1 MKIKYIVKNI
11 FIVSI
16 IGIILGAITEY
27 VLILDIKWLIN
38 ITQSFLFWGLI
49 MIVTAFLSKTYILSM
64 INPILNMTAMST
76 TYYLIR
82 LFNSGYTN
90 WSSWFLFVTMGIT
103 ASVYIGNLIYC
114 IKEKIINKKI
124 KSAVPKCNL
133 IFMTISGI
141 LFTVYFFKHIVFNN
155 LSYGIFIG
163 IFVGLIIGTVV
174 GILWNRA
181 NNKKIHKEY

>member
-11 FIVSI
+11 IIVSI

-49 MIVTAFLSKTYILSM
+49 MIITAFLSKTYILSM

-103 ASVYIGNLIYC
+103 A
-114 IKEKIINKKI
+114 
-124 KSAVPKCNL
+124 
-133 IFMTISGI
+133 
-141 LFTVYFFKHIVFNN
+141 
-155 LSYGIFIG
+155 
-163 IFVGLIIGTVV
+163 
-174 GILWNRA
+174 
-181 NNKKIHKEY
+181 